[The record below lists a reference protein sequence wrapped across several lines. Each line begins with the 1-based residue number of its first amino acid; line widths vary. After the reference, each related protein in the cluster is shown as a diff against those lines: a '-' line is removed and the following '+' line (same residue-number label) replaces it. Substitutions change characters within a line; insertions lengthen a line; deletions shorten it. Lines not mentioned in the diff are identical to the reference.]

1 MKIIM
6 GLICFL
12 FLISIYLVA
21 EPVNLD
27 GNYIYLPEQSEDVF
41 AAIDETV
48 STMSFITRPIAR
60 RRLRNTNEPYQSI
73 DIITKT
79 DSVFIATDGKP
90 AVKTNLDGSS
100 KRWTR
105 EDGEEFEVT
114 TIFKDNS
121 LRQSFVAED
130 GKRVNE
136 YIGSEK
142 GLELRVTITSSKL
155 KQPLTYRLQYQRID
169 GQ

>member
-6 GLICFL
+6 GLICIL
-12 FLISIYLVA
+12 FLNTIYLVA
-21 EPVNLD
+21 DTVNLD
-27 GNYIYLPEQSEDVF
+27 GYYTYLPDRSDDVY

-48 STMSFITRPIAR
+48 STMGFITRPIAR
-60 RRLRNTNEPYQSI
+60 RRLRNTNEPYKSI
-73 DIITKT
+73 DILTKA

-105 EDGEEFEVT
+105 EDGEEFEVN

-121 LRQSFVAED
+121 LVQSFIAED

-155 KQPLTYRLQYQRID
+155 KQPLTYRLQYQRIND
-169 GQ
+169 Q